1 MLRTCLH
8 GLEKDG
14 PRDAER
20 VRMVILLSAYLGQQR
35 RGTHGLEVL
44 AEGLG
49 NRVSRVAILHKK
61 WEETSPDMTGFI
73 Y

>member
-1 MLRTCLH
+1 
-8 GLEKDG
+8 
-14 PRDAER
+14 
-20 VRMVILLSAYLGQQR
+20 MVILLSAYLGQQR